1 MTWRRNPV
9 CGKFA
14 AAPPEAGGIDSP
26 AEMTNPKRG
35 AADRQLAVVV
45 LAAGRGTR
53 MQSGV
58 PKALHTVAGRT
69 LLGHVLD
76 STRPL
81 RPERTI
87 IVTPPG
93 AESMSAEDPS
103 ARLVVQ
109 AERRGTGDAVE
120 RARPELEGFAGDV
133 LVVFV
138 DTPLL
143 ATATLQAMR
152 TTRAAERAPAV
163 VVLGFETG
171 RPDGYGRM
179 LLNED
184 GNLGAIVEHTD
195 ATAEQ
200 RAIPLCNSG
209 MMLVD
214 GGVLYDLL
222 DEVGE
227 DNAKKERYLTGIV
240 AVADGRGLGCA
251 VVRGDERELMGVN
264 TRADLAAAEAV
275 AQERLRAAA
284 MAGGATLIDPH
295 SVYFS
300 FDTRLGRDVVVEP
313 GVFFGPGVTVGERTR
328 IKAYCHIEGAEIGA
342 DVSIGPFARLR
353 PGTDLAAESRVGNFV
368 EVKNAALGRG
378 AKANHLSYIGD
389 ADVGAHANVGAGSI
403 TCNYD
408 GHKKSRTVIGEGA
421 FIGSNTALVAP
432 VRVGAGAVIG
442 AGSTI
447 TGDVSEDSLALTR
460 TDQKEVPRWSS
471 ARRASKKKAS

>member
-1 MTWRRNPV
+1 VTWRRNPV

-14 AAPPEAGGIDSP
+14 TAPPEAGGIDIP

-35 AADRQLAVVV
+35 AADGQLAVVV

-53 MQSGV
+53 MQSDV
-58 PKALHTVAGRT
+58 PKALHAVAGRT
-69 LLGHVLD
+69 LLDHVID
-76 STRPL
+76 SVRPL
-81 RPERTI
+81 RPDRI
-87 IVTPPG
+87 ILVVPPD
-93 AESMSAEDPS
+93 AEFMAVADPS
-103 ARLVVQ
+103 ARVVVQ

-120 RARPELEGFAGDV
+120 RARPELKGFVGDV

-143 ATATLQAMR
+143 ETATLRAMFAA
-152 TTRAAERAPAV
+152 RATERAPAV
-163 VVLGFETG
+163 VVLGFETDQ
-171 RPDGYGRM
+171 PAGYGRL

-184 GNLGAIVEHTD
+184 GELGAVVEHAD

-200 RAIPLCNSG
+200 REILLCNSG

-227 DNAKKERYLTGIV
+227 DNAKKERYLTDIV
-240 AVADGRGLGCA
+240 ASAAARGLGCA
-251 VVRGDERELMGVN
+251 VVRGNERELMGVN
-264 TRADLAAAEAV
+264 TRADLAEAEAV

-284 MAGGATLIDPH
+284 MAGGATLIDPLT
-295 SVYFS
+295 VYFS

-313 GVFFGPGVTVGERTR
+313 GVFFGRGVTVGERTR
-328 IKAYCHIEGAEIGA
+328 IKAYCHIEGAKIGA
-342 DVSIGPFARLR
+342 NVSIGPFARLR
-353 PGTDLAAESRVGNFV
+353 AGADLGAESRVGNFV
-368 EVKNAALGRG
+368 EVKNAALGKG
-378 AKANHLSYIGD
+378 AKANHLSYVGD
-389 ADVGAHANVGAGSI
+389 ADVGEHANIGAGAI

-408 GHKKSRTVIGEGA
+408 GYKKSRTVIGEGA

-432 VRVGAGAVIG
+432 VRVGAGAVVG

-447 TGDVSEDSLALTR
+447 TRDVSEDSLALTR
-460 TDQKEVPRWSS
+460 RDQKEISGWSS
-471 ARRASKKKAS
+471 ARRSSKKKAV